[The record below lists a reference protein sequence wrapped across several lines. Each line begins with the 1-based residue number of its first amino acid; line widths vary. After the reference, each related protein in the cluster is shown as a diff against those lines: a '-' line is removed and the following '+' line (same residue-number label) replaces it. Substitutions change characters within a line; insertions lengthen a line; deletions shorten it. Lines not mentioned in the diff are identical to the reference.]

1 MKKKR
6 LFSAVLSLVTTVS
19 LSLGSFAGAGVV
31 SAQSDSSAYGE
42 VLVSDTSNSDWTIA
56 PGNTSRNLAVSP
68 DGSIYAVYNG
78 GDEIRVAK
86 STDNG
91 KTFQPSVLAAT
102 GSFEPEIAV
111 SSSGTVYVVGINES
125 AGVLVK
131 STDGGKTFSD
141 PIAVGAFLGTSAH
154 MAVDGSYIYVT
165 SPSGSTLY
173 YSSNEGTTFNNYDF
187 NESYVFTD
195 LHVDPQTGNL
205 IVQKDNPS
213 LKYYVSKDHG
223 QSFGTP
229 VIPEKNVFF
238 SVGALSAGSKGQYL
252 FVAGSDSNMVRM
264 NIGDGTV
271 TDLMGGNN
279 MSSQGRSLS
288 ADSYGNVVTG
298 FSNGSSVFFSVSQD
312 LGANLSSPVEVAAT
326 SIANAAINTTNGDIM
341 YLYEKSGKIYL
352 KVYQGLLS
360 GYKLYLSNTNLYFNY
375 PTQKKVS
382 VTVTNTS
389 DAPLK
394 IGEVLINGDFKITDN
409 TVPPELA
416 PGESGIIEVQYSPQG
431 AGSSNGALTLKV
443 DGEPDRVVLL
453 SGISEAAA
461 GSSAPQV
468 EDVTANSTTDIVTVK
483 KVPAGTK
490 VTVYAADG
498 VTVLG
503 TATNE
508 AGTAGEVAIAI
519 PAGLTAGDTV
529 KVSLIEPDLTESTL
543 TDITAHNEVT
553 SAPAAAD
560 VTANATTD
568 TVTVK
573 KVPAGAEVTV
583 YAADGVTV
591 LGTAKNEAG
600 TSGEVTVSVP
610 AGLQSGDVIKVSLTE
625 PEKTESPL
633 TDITAHSEV
642 TSAPAAA
649 DVTANATKDTVTVT
663 KVPAGAEV
671 TVYATDGVT
680 VLGTAK
686 NEAETSGEVTVPV
699 SAGLQSG
706 DVIKVSLTEP
716 EKSGSPLT
724 DITAH
729 SEVTSV
735 PAAADMT
742 ANATKDT
749 VTVTKVPAGAKVTVY
764 AADGV
769 TVLGTA
775 KNEAETSGEVT
786 VPVPAG
792 LKSGDVIKI
801 SLTEREMSES
811 PLTDITAHN
820 EVTSAPAA
828 VGITANAT
836 KDAVTVTKVPA
847 GAEVTVYAADGVTVL
862 GTAKNEAET
871 SGEVTVPVQA
881 GLQSGDVVK
890 VSLTEREMSESPLTD
905 ITAHSEVTSAPA
917 TADVTANATTDTVTV
932 KKVPAGAEITVYA
945 ADGVTVL
952 GTAKNETETS
962 GEVTVS
968 VPAGLQSG
976 DVIKV
981 SLTEPEKTESPLTD
995 ITAHSE
1001 VTSAPAA
1008 ADMTANAT
1016 TDTVTVKKVPAGT
1029 KVTVYAADGVTMLGT
1044 TTNEAGTAGEVAIA
1058 IPAGLTAGDV
1068 IKVSLTEPELTEST
1082 LTDITAHSEV
1092 TSTPAAADIT
1102 ANATSSTV
1110 TVKNVPVGATVTV
1123 YGEDGLN
1130 VLGTAVNESGSPAEL
1145 IITIASGLADGQILK
1160 VGTWELGKD
1169 PSPLTEIPAAYE
1181 PTQAPA
1187 AGNLIANATTG
1198 VVTVNNVPANVTASV
1213 YAEDGTTLLGTS
1225 FNDTGALAEFHFA
1238 VKGLEPGQIVKISF
1252 TETNKAQSAK
1262 VEVAA
1267 VYEQSAQPLAGNI
1280 VISAAQGKFTVNQ
1293 VPAGA
1298 VVSIY
1303 SKEGKLLA
1311 SATNTGAV
1319 AGPLTFTEIALTE
1332 GDTLTVTLTEKLK
1345 TESAPLSVT
1354 VAIKSADVVNEASK
1368 TLQIGYAAGETWEN
1382 VLTSLSLPSTGGFGT
1397 QVSWTSS
1404 KPQVIEIPA
1413 ATDSSINAVVYRSAQ
1428 DEAVVLS
1435 ATVSRDGEAK
1445 TRTFLVVVTAS
1456 GAIKVEDTSNI
1467 RNVKVKD
1474 QSDNTALVPVKRINV
1489 TSADG
1494 TSSKMDKVVF
1504 DSAKAQEIVT
1514 ASVPGHNNS
1523 STIYID
1529 ELPGDTADEIAVEI
1543 PATTL
1548 ALLGANS
1555 FNLNIQSDYST
1566 ISLDAAT
1573 LQSMMADNLDLYFRI
1588 VPARNAEDSKNQVP
1602 SSYNNQNLKALS
1614 PPLDIETNYTGY
1626 NTQLMLPFAKNGVD
1640 VSTMNASS
1648 LAVYIVHSDGTIE
1661 LSKGTVVNNDKNE
1674 PYGISFDISKFS
1686 SFSIVETSSSLPGSI
1701 VTGPATPATPAAP
1714 VVVPNGAGTA
1724 TATDAVYSHA
1734 AYIKGYEDGTFK
1746 PSRALTRAELAALL
1760 ARNIEIDAAASGVN
1774 FTDVSAKHWAA
1785 ADIAKVAAAGLMKGD
1800 PDGSFNPERAVTRA
1814 EMAILSARLKQLSF
1828 DESSTAV
1835 SAISDVNKH
1844 WAAGAIDAVKA
1855 AGLMTGFA
1863 DGSFAPAKMLSRA
1876 EAVTV
1881 INRLFGRGPLSGVTR
1896 SSFSDVPVTHWAF
1909 ADIEE
1914 ASLNHKYT
1922 VKNGKEVIAD

>member
-19 LSLGSFAGAGVV
+19 LSLGSFAGAGIV

-42 VLVSDTSNSDWTIA
+42 VLVSDTSNFDWTIA

-68 DGSIYAVYNG
+68 DGSIYTVYNG
-78 GDEIRVAK
+78 GTEIRVAK

-111 SSSGTVYVVGINES
+111 SSSGTVYVVGINEGS
-125 AGVLVK
+125 GVLVK
-131 STDGGKTFSD
+131 STDGGKTFST
-141 PIAVGAFLGTSAH
+141 PITVGAFPGTSAH
-154 MAVDGSYIYVT
+154 MAVDGSYVYVT
-165 SPSGSTLY
+165 DPSGRTLY
-173 YSSNEGTTFNNYDF
+173 YSSNEGTTFNSYDF

-195 LHVDPQTGNL
+195 LHVDPQTGYL
-205 IVQKDNPS
+205 IVQKDKPD
-213 LKYYVSKDHG
+213 LKYYVSKNHG
-223 QSFGTP
+223 QSFESP
-229 VIPEKNVFF
+229 VIPGKSVFY

-252 FVAGSDSNMVRM
+252 FVAGSGTNMVRM

-271 TDLMGGNN
+271 TDLVGGNN
-279 MSSQGRSLS
+279 MNSQGRSLS

-326 SIANAAINTTNGDIM
+326 SIANAAINTTNGDIL
-341 YLYEKSGKIYL
+341 YLYEQSGKIYL

-431 AGSSNGALTLKV
+431 AGTSNGALTLKV
-443 DGEPDRVVLL
+443 EGEPDRVVLL

-461 GSSAPQV
+461 GSSAPQA
-468 EDVTANSTTDIVTVK
+468 E
-483 KVPAGTK
+483 
-490 VTVYAADG
+490 
-498 VTVLG
+498 
-503 TATNE
+503 
-508 AGTAGEVAIAI
+508 
-519 PAGLTAGDTV
+519 
-529 KVSLIEPDLTESTL
+529 
-543 TDITAHNEVT
+543 
-553 SAPAAAD
+553 D

-591 LGTAKNEAG
+591 LGTATNETG
-600 TSGEVTVSVP
+600 TAGEVKVAIPV
-610 AGLQSGDVIKVSLTE
+610 GLTAEDVVKVSLTE
-625 PEKTESPL
+625 PEL
-633 TDITAHSEV
+633 
-642 TSAPAAA
+642 
-649 DVTANATKDTVTVT
+649 
-663 KVPAGAEV
+663 
-671 TVYATDGVT
+671 
-680 VLGTAK
+680 
-686 NEAETSGEVTVPV
+686 
-699 SAGLQSG
+699 
-706 DVIKVSLTEP
+706 
-716 EKSGSPLT
+716 
-724 DITAH
+724 
-729 SEVTSV
+729 
-735 PAAADMT
+735 
-742 ANATKDT
+742 
-749 VTVTKVPAGAKVTVY
+749 
-764 AADGV
+764 
-769 TVLGTA
+769 
-775 KNEAETSGEVT
+775 
-786 VPVPAG
+786 
-792 LKSGDVIKI
+792 
-801 SLTEREMSES
+801 SES

-828 VGITANAT
+828 V
-836 KDAVTVTKVPA
+836 
-847 GAEVTVYAADGVTVL
+847 
-862 GTAKNEAET
+862 
-871 SGEVTVPVQA
+871 
-881 GLQSGDVVK
+881 DV
-890 VSLTEREMSESPLTD
+890 
-905 ITAHSEVTSAPA
+905 
-917 TADVTANATTDTVTV
+917 
-932 KKVPAGAEITVYA
+932 
-945 ADGVTVL
+945 
-952 GTAKNETETS
+952 
-962 GEVTVS
+962 
-968 VPAGLQSG
+968 
-976 DVIKV
+976 
-981 SLTEPEKTESPLTD
+981 
-995 ITAHSE
+995 
-1001 VTSAPAA
+1001 
-1008 ADMTANAT
+1008 
-1016 TDTVTVKKVPAGT
+1016 
-1029 KVTVYAADGVTMLGT
+1029 
-1044 TTNEAGTAGEVAIA
+1044 
-1058 IPAGLTAGDV
+1058 
-1068 IKVSLTEPELTEST
+1068 
-1082 LTDITAHSEV
+1082 
-1092 TSTPAAADIT
+1092 T

-1110 TVKNVPVGATVTV
+1110 TVKNVPASATVAV
-1123 YGEDGLN
+1123 YGEDGIS
-1130 VLGTAVNESGSPAEL
+1130 VLGSAVNESGSPAEL
-1145 IITIASGLADGQILK
+1145 TIAIAAGLTDGQILK

-1187 AGNLIANATTG
+1187 AENLSANATTG
-1198 VVTVNNVPANVTASV
+1198 VVTVSNVPASVTVSV
-1213 YAEDGTTLLGTS
+1213 YAQDGTTLLGTS
-1225 FNDTGALAEFHFA
+1225 FNDTGAPAEFHFE
-1238 VKGLEPGQIVKISF
+1238 VNGLELGQIVKVSF

-1262 VEVAA
+1262 VEAAA
-1267 VYEQSAQPLAGNI
+1267 VYEQSAQPQAGNI

-1311 SATNTGAV
+1311 SATNTGTV
-1319 AGPLTFTEIALTE
+1319 VGPLTITGIALTE
-1332 GDTLTVTLTEKLK
+1332 GDTLDVTLTEKLK
-1345 TESAPLSVT
+1345 TESKPTRVIVT
-1354 VAIKSADVVNEASK
+1354 INDADAVNEASK
-1368 TLQIGYAAGETWEN
+1368 TIQIGYAEGETWEN
-1382 VLTSLSLPSTGGFGT
+1382 VLTSLSLPTNGGYGT

-1413 ATDSSINAVVYRSAQ
+1413 ATDGSINAVVHRSAQ
-1428 DEAVVLS
+1428 DEAVILS
-1435 ATVSRDGEAK
+1435 ATVSRGGEEK

-1467 RNVKVKD
+1467 RNVQVKN

-1489 TSADG
+1489 TAADG
-1494 TSSKMDKVVF
+1494 TTSKIDKVVF
-1504 DSAKAQEIVT
+1504 DSAKAQEIIT
-1514 ASVPGHNNS
+1514 ASVPGYNNS

-1529 ELPGDTADEIAVEI
+1529 ELPGDAANEIAVEI

-1555 FNLNIQSDYST
+1555 FNMNIQSDYST

-1602 SSYNNQNLKALS
+1602 SSYNSQNLKALS

-1640 VSTMNASS
+1640 VRTMNASS

-1661 LSKGTVVNNDKNE
+1661 LSKGTVVYNDKNE
-1674 PYGISFDISKFS
+1674 PFGISFDISKFS

-1701 VTGPATPATPAAP
+1701 VTGPATPAVP
-1714 VVVPNGAGTA
+1714 VVVPKDTGTV
-1724 TATDAVYSHA
+1724 TVTEAVYSHA
-1734 AYIKGYEDGTFK
+1734 AYIKGYGDGTFK

-1760 ARNIEIDAAASGVN
+1760 ARNLGNVASTSITGFADVN
-1774 FTDVSAKHWAA
+1774 ASHWAT
-1785 ADIAKVAAAGLMKGD
+1785 ADIAKVTAAGLMKGD

-1828 DESSTAV
+1828 DDSSAAV

-1855 AGLMTGFA
+1855 AGIMTGFA
-1863 DGSFAPAKMLSRA
+1863 DGSFAPAKSLSRA

-1922 VKNGKEVIAD
+1922 VQNGKEVIAD

>member
-6 LFSAVLSLVTTVS
+6 LLSAVLSIVTTVS

-42 VLVSDTSNSDWTIA
+42 VLVSDTSNSGWTIA

-78 GDEIRVAK
+78 GTEIRVAK
-86 STDNG
+86 SSDNG

-102 GSFEPEIAV
+102 GSYEPEIAV
-111 SSSGTVYVVGINES
+111 SSSGTVYVVGINAGS
-125 AGVLVK
+125 GVLVK
-131 STDGGKTFSD
+131 STDGGKTFSA
-141 PIAVGAFLGTSAH
+141 PITVGTFSRTSAH

-165 SPSGSTLY
+165 DSAGSILY

-187 NESYVFTD
+187 NEPYAFTD

-223 QSFGTP
+223 QSYETP
-229 VIPEKNVFF
+229 VIPGKSVFY

-252 FVAGSDSNMVRM
+252 FVAGSGTNMVRM

-271 TDLMGGNN
+271 SDLTGGNN
-279 MSSQGRSLS
+279 VDSQGRSLS

-326 SIANAAINTTNGDIM
+326 SIANAAINTTNGDIL

-352 KVYQGLLS
+352 KVFQGLLS

-389 DAPLK
+389 DTPLK
-394 IGEVLINGDFKITDN
+394 INEVLINGDFKITDN
-409 TVPPELA
+409 TLPAELA
-416 PGESGIIEVQYSPQG
+416 PGASGIIEVQYSPQG
-431 AGSSNGALTLKV
+431 AGTSNGNLTLKV

-461 GSSAPQV
+461 GSSAPQA
-468 EDVTANSTTDIVTVK
+468 E
-483 KVPAGTK
+483 
-490 VTVYAADG
+490 
-498 VTVLG
+498 
-503 TATNE
+503 
-508 AGTAGEVAIAI
+508 
-519 PAGLTAGDTV
+519 
-529 KVSLIEPDLTESTL
+529 
-543 TDITAHNEVT
+543 
-553 SAPAAAD
+553 D
-560 VTANATTD
+560 VTANATKD
-568 TVTVK
+568 TVTVT

-591 LGTAKNEAG
+591 LGTAKNEAE
-600 TSGEVTVSVP
+600 TSGEVIVPIP
-610 AGLQSGDVIKVSLTE
+610 AGLKSGEVIKVSLTE
-625 PEKTESPL
+625 PELSESPL
-633 TDITAHSEV
+633 IDITVHNEV

-649 DVTANATKDTVTVT
+649 DMAANATTDTVTVT
-663 KVPAGAEV
+663 KVPAGAE
-671 TVYATDGVT
+671 
-680 VLGTAK
+680 
-686 NEAETSGEVTVPV
+686 
-699 SAGLQSG
+699 
-706 DVIKVSLTEP
+706 
-716 EKSGSPLT
+716 
-724 DITAH
+724 
-729 SEVTSV
+729 
-735 PAAADMT
+735 
-742 ANATKDT
+742 
-749 VTVTKVPAGAKVTVY
+749 VTVY

-792 LKSGDVIKI
+792 LKSGDVIKV
-801 SLTEREMSES
+801 SLTKPEMSES

-828 VGITANAT
+828 AGITANAT
-836 KDAVTVTKVPA
+836 KDTVTLTKVPA

-871 SGEVTVPVQA
+871 SGEVTVPVPA
-881 GLQSGDVVK
+881 GLKSGEVIK
-890 VSLTEREMSESPLTD
+890 VSLTEREMSESPLTG
-905 ITAHSEVTSAPA
+905 ITAHNEVTSA
-917 TADVTANATTDTVTV
+917 
-932 KKVPAGAEITVYA
+932 
-945 ADGVTVL
+945 
-952 GTAKNETETS
+952 
-962 GEVTVS
+962 
-968 VPAGLQSG
+968 
-976 DVIKV
+976 
-981 SLTEPEKTESPLTD
+981 
-995 ITAHSE
+995 
-1001 VTSAPAA
+1001 
-1008 ADMTANAT
+1008 
-1016 TDTVTVKKVPAGT
+1016 
-1029 KVTVYAADGVTMLGT
+1029 
-1044 TTNEAGTAGEVAIA
+1044 
-1058 IPAGLTAGDV
+1058 
-1068 IKVSLTEPELTEST
+1068 
-1082 LTDITAHSEV
+1082 
-1092 TSTPAAADIT
+1092 PAAADIT

-1110 TVKNVPVGATVTV
+1110 TVKNVPVGATVAV

-1145 IITIASGLADGQILK
+1145 TITVASGLADGQILK
-1160 VGTWELGKD
+1160 VGTWELDKD

-1225 FNDTGALAEFHFA
+1225 FNDTGAPAEFHFA
-1238 VKGLEPGQIVKISF
+1238 VNGLELGQIVKVSF

-1262 VEVAA
+1262 VEVTA

-1280 VISAAQGKFTVNQ
+1280 VISATQGKFTVNQ

-1311 SATNTGAV
+1311 SATNTEAV
-1319 AGPLTFTEIALTE
+1319 AGPLTFTGLVLTE

-1345 TESAPLSVT
+1345 TESEPLRVT
-1354 VAIKSADVVNEASK
+1354 VAVKSADVVNEASK

-1382 VLTSLSLPSTGGFGT
+1382 ILTSLSLPTAGGFGT

-1404 KPQVIEIPA
+1404 KPQVVEIPA
-1413 ATDSSINAVVYRSAQ
+1413 ATDGSIKAIVHRGTE
-1428 DEAVVLS
+1428 DEAVVLT
-1435 ATVSRDGEAK
+1435 ATVSRDGETK
-1445 TRTFLVVVTAS
+1445 IRTFLVVVTAS

-1467 RNVKVKD
+1467 RNVEVKD
-1474 QSDNTALVPVKRINV
+1474 QSDNTALIPVKRINV

-1494 TSSKMDKVVF
+1494 SRSKIDKVVF
-1504 DSAKAQEIVT
+1504 DFAKAQEIVT
-1514 ASVPGHNNS
+1514 ASVPGSNNS

-1529 ELPGDTADEIAVEI
+1529 ELPGDAADEIAVEI

-1555 FNLNIQSDYST
+1555 FNLNIQSGYST

-1614 PPLDIETNYTGY
+1614 KPLDIETNYTGY

-1640 VSTMNASS
+1640 VRTLNTSS
-1648 LAVYIVHSDGTIE
+1648 LAVYIVHSDGTVE
-1661 LSKGTVVNNDKNE
+1661 LSKGTVVNDDKNK
-1674 PYGISFDISKFS
+1674 PFGISFDISKFS
-1686 SFSIVETSSSLPGSI
+1686 SFSIVETVSSLPGSI
-1701 VTGPATPATPAAP
+1701 VTTPATPAVP
-1714 VVVPNGAGTA
+1714 VVVPTGTETTTA
-1724 TATDAVYSHA
+1724 TEAVYSHA

-1746 PSRALTRAELAALL
+1746 PNRALTRAELAALL
-1760 ARNIEIDAAASGVN
+1760 ARNIDTVTAASGVD
-1774 FTDVSAKHWAA
+1774 FTDVSTKHWAA

-1800 PDGSFNPERAVTRA
+1800 PDGSFHPERAVTRA

-1828 DESSTAV
+1828 DESDAAV

-1863 DGSFAPAKMLSRA
+1863 DGSFAPSKSLTRA

-1896 SSFSDVPVTHWAF
+1896 SSFSDVSVTHWAF

-1922 VKNGKEVIAD
+1922 VRNGKEVIAD